1 MNSLDQK
8 QLLFLKRNIFNA
20 SQKTLCKKC
29 EQTGGNFTFK
39 VDGKTYKLIYQS
51 SKAYTDYVF
60 DQDYMKHRHGSMH
73 RGAGPLLQDKYG
85 KINHQEN
92 NMIKKLDR
100 ELRKK

>member
-8 QLLFLKRNIFNA
+8 QWLFLKRNIFTA
-20 SQKTLCKKC
+20 SQKTLCKKF
-29 EQTGGNFTFK
+29 EQYGGSFTFIIDDK
-39 VDGKTYKLIYQS
+39 KYKIKYES
-51 SKAYTDYVF
+51 SKAYTDYIF

-85 KINHQEN
+85 KVNHQEN